1 MAKKT
6 EETAQIVLMQRLK
19 DALPSNISLVDELAD
34 LLKISNDSAYR
45 RMRGE
50 TALSIEDIA
59 AICKHFKISF
69 DAFLNSNDN
78 GLVTFSY
85 HQLNSHV
92 NSYKDYLL
100 NISNDLDKMLKFEDK
115 QIIYAAEDIPV
126 FHHFHKPEL
135 TAFKI
140 FYWNKAILNSKGF
153 EELKFD
159 KSLVSNELIEI
170 AQGVLDR
177 YSKIPS
183 IEIWSDDTINSTAKQ
198 IEFYWDA
205 GFFSNKEDALLI
217 CDQFQQMLDRIK
229 KQAEL
234 NVKLDRNGNPVSSE
248 SNYSLYQSDVMI
260 GNNCIL
266 VNLGGNKCTYIS
278 YHTFNV
284 MLTTNAHYSNETD
297 LWLKNLIR
305 KSNLIS
311 GVAEKQ
317 RYQYFKRTEAVINKL
332 KDKIMND

>member
-1 MAKKT
+1 MTKIKQ
-6 EETAQIVLMQRLK
+6 ESAQMVLMQRLK
-19 DALPSNISLVDELAD
+19 DALPSNLSLVDELAD
-34 LLKISNDSAYR
+34 LLKVSNDSAYR

-59 AICKHFKISF
+59 AICKHFKLSF
-69 DAFLNSNDN
+69 DAFLNSHDN

-92 NSYKDYLL
+92 NSYKEYLL
-100 NISNDLDKMLKFEDK
+100 NISNDLDKIMHYEDK

-126 FHHFHKPEL
+126 FHHFYHPEL

-140 FYWNKAILNSKGF
+140 FYWNKSILNSKGF
-153 EELKFD
+153 EDIKFD
-159 KSLVSNELIEI
+159 KSLVSDELIEI
-170 AQGVLDR
+170 ANGILDR

-183 IEIWSDDTINSTAKQ
+183 IEIWSDDTVTSTAKQ

-205 GFFSNKEDALLI
+205 GIFSNKEDALLI
-217 CDQFQQMLDRIK
+217 CDQVSLMIERIK

-234 NVKLDRNGNPVSSE
+234 NMKLDRENKPAGAEN
-248 SNYSLYQSDVMI
+248 NYALYHSDVMI

-266 VNLGGNKCTYIS
+266 VNMGGIKATYIS
-278 YHTFNV
+278 YHTFNI
-284 MLTTNAHYSNETD
+284 MLTTNANFSNETD

-317 RYQYFKRTEAVINKL
+317 RYQYFKRVEGVMKKL
-332 KDKIMND
+332 RDKIEAG

>member
-1 MAKKT
+1 MTKKV
-6 EETAQIVLMQRLK
+6 EESAQTILMQRLK
-19 DALPSNISLVDELAD
+19 EALPPNLSLVDELAD
-34 LLKISNDSAYR
+34 LLQVSNDSAYR

-59 AICKHFKISF
+59 AICKHFKLSF
-69 DAFLNSNDN
+69 DAFLNSSDN

-85 HQLNSHV
+85 HQLGSHV
-92 NSYKDYLL
+92 NSYKEYLQ
-100 NISNDLDKMLKFEDK
+100 NISNDLEKMLKFEDR
-115 QIIYAAEDIPV
+115 QIVYAAEDIPV
-126 FHHFHKPEL
+126 FHHFCLPEL
-135 TAFKI
+135 AAFKI
-140 FYWNKAILNSKGF
+140 FYWNKSILNSKGY
-153 EELKFD
+153 EELRFD
-159 KSLVSNELIEI
+159 KNLVNDELVEI

-177 YSKIPS
+177 YNKIPS
-183 IEIWSDDTINSTAKQ
+183 IEIWSDDTINSTVKQ

-217 CDQFQQMLDRIK
+217 CDQVYQMLERIK

-234 NVKLDRNGNPVSSE
+234 NVKLDRNNLPIPE
-248 SNYSLYQSDVMI
+248 SNYALYHSDVMI

-266 VNLGGNKCTYIS
+266 VNMGATKATYIS

-284 MLTTNAHYSNETD
+284 MLTTNANYSNETD

-317 RYQYFKRTEAVINKL
+317 RYQYFKRVESVIKKL
-332 KDKIMND
+332 RDKIEND

>member
-6 EETAQIVLMQRLK
+6 EESAQMVLMQRLK
-19 DALPSNISLVDELAD
+19 DSLPSNISLVDELAD
-34 LLKISNDSAYR
+34 LLNVSNDSAYR

-59 AICKHFKISF
+59 AICKHFKLSF
-69 DAFLNSNDN
+69 DAFLNSHDN

-92 NSYKDYLL
+92 NSFKEYLL
-100 NISNDLDKMLKFEDK
+100 NIRNDLDKMMQFDDA

-126 FHHFHKPEL
+126 FHNFHFREL
-135 TAFKI
+135 TAFKT
-140 FYWNKAILNSKGF
+140 FYWNKSILNSKGF
-153 EELKFD
+153 EDNKFD
-159 KSLVSNELIEI
+159 KSFVSDELIEI
-170 AQGVLDR
+170 AMEILDR

-183 IEIWSDDTINSTAKQ
+183 IEIWSDDTVNSTVKQ

-205 GFFSNKEDALLI
+205 GIFENKEDALLI
-217 CDQFQQMLDRIK
+217 CDQLSQVLDRIK

-234 NVKLDRNGNPVSSE
+234 NVKFDRENKPVSAE
-248 SNYSLYQSDVMI
+248 NNYALYHSDVMI
-260 GNNCIL
+260 GTNCIL
-266 VNLGGNKCTYIS
+266 VNTGGVKATYIS

-284 MLTTNAHYSNETD
+284 MLTTNANYSNETD

-317 RYQYFKRTEAVINKL
+317 RYQYFKRAEGLMKKL
-332 KDKIMND
+332 RDKIENG